1 MSVIVKEPEGRILLL
16 SKGAD
21 RLVLYLRYISSSASA
36 CVHDFLIVVS
46 VNSVMF
52 KRLSPNG
59 RKFEEETR
67 GHINQYSDSGLR
79 TLVLA
84 YRVLDEKEYKEFNE
98 KLNAAK
104 ASVSADRDEKIE
116 QAADSIERD
125 LILLGATAVE
135 DKLQQGVCLFVDKPF
150 CPASYLYPF

>member
-21 RLVLYLRYISSSASA
+21 
-36 CVHDFLIVVS
+36 
-46 VNSVMF
+46 SVMF
-52 KRLSPNG
+52 RRLAPHG
-59 RKFEEETR
+59 RKIEEVTR
-67 GHINQYSDSGLR
+67 RHINEYSDSGLR

-84 YRVLDEKEYKEFNE
+84 YRVLDDKEYKEFNE

-104 ASVSADRDEKIE
+104 ISVSADRDEKIE
-116 QAADSIERD
+116 QAADSIETD

-135 DKLQQGVCLFVDKPF
+135 DKLQKGVCLFVDKPF
-150 CPASYLYPF
+150 CSTPYLYAF

>member
-1 MSVIVKEPEGRILLL
+1 MRRFHTNPFIFW
-16 SKGAD
+16 
-21 RLVLYLRYISSSASA
+21 Y
-36 CVHDFLIVVS
+36 
-46 VNSVMF
+46 
-52 KRLSPNG
+52 
-59 RKFEEETR
+59 RK
-67 GHINQYSDSGLR
+67 Y
-79 TLVLA
+79 
-84 YRVLDEKEYKEFNE
+84 E

-150 CPASYLYPF
+150 CSASYFYAF

>member
-1 MSVIVKEPEGRILLL
+1 
-16 SKGAD
+16 
-21 RLVLYLRYISSSASA
+21 
-36 CVHDFLIVVS
+36 
-46 VNSVMF
+46 MF
-52 KRLSPNG
+52 KRLAPNG

-67 GHINQYSDSGLR
+67 RHINQYSDSGLR

-125 LILLGATAVE
+125 LTLLGATAVE
-135 DKLQQGVCLFVDKPF
+135 DKLQQGVCRTAGEAPTAEIFIKRGKKNCTNQSGKMPNSGSRPRKAKNFQLPHTRTE
-150 CPASYLYPF
+150 

>member
-1 MSVIVKEPEGRILLL
+1 
-16 SKGAD
+16 
-21 RLVLYLRYISSSASA
+21 
-36 CVHDFLIVVS
+36 
-46 VNSVMF
+46 MF
-52 KRLSPNG
+52 KRLAPNG

-67 GHINQYSDSGLR
+67 RHINQYSDSGLR

-104 ASVSADRDEKIE
+104 ASVSAD
-116 QAADSIERD
+116 SIERD

-150 CPASYLYPF
+150 CSASYFYAF

>member
-1 MSVIVKEPEGRILLL
+1 
-16 SKGAD
+16 
-21 RLVLYLRYISSSASA
+21 
-36 CVHDFLIVVS
+36 
-46 VNSVMF
+46 MF
-52 KRLSPNG
+52 KRLAPNG

-67 GHINQYSDSGLR
+67 RHINQYSDSGLR

-135 DKLQQGVCLFVDKPF
+135 DKLQQGVCRTAGEAPISEIFIKRGKKTAQTSLARCQTAEADLKRPKIFSTYIPEQNNVL
-150 CPASYLYPF
+150 AS